1 MLEKQRQQWYD
12 EAQLQDYIAAL
23 EQENALLWAELDIC
37 QLEKGTQERVAEL
50 AKVNDELRQRDR
62 LLSVVAQVTKDLLE
76 AEDVDAAIPA
86 ALQAVGEAANM
97 SRVQLILEHQELSTQ
112 KRQHIMGNEWVAAGI
127 TAQIGN
133 PDLAIIDNDEIE
145 VLLGELYAGRSVW
158 RIVDDLPEI
167 LRVKFSSIGIK
178 STGTVPI
185 VIEGRYIG
193 CVAFDDCVVPR
204 HWTQQE
210 IDVLTAAA
218 DSIGAA
224 LYRKQLVER
233 LIQERARTAEERA
246 AELAK
251 INAVLAAEVIE
262 RSRAER
268 LARGQTEALVKI
280 LTALAAEPVLDNFLG
295 CVLQSIADQL
305 GDPCGGIWL
314 YDETYNTTILHIN
327 YENGEI
333 QRGVQIARPGSIHN
347 VIGRWDV
354 EYVQLLRE
362 QRILI
367 QDVQQL
373 PDIPEYAPYRAYNQQ
388 HGIKTILVIP
398 LFFGETFLGN
408 ITLRSTKQRN
418 YQPEELELARVL
430 AYQATLA
437 IQLTHLSEQSR
448 HSAVLEERN
457 RLAREIHDT
466 IAQGLTGI
474 VIQLQAAQDVDT
486 TDPNDRQAH
495 ITQARHLAEASLA
508 EARRSVRALRPL
520 VLEGT
525 NLAGALTSLNT
536 QLTLSTSLHSTFGTS
551 GTPYPLPPDVE
562 INLLR
567 IAQEAVNN
575 TLKHAKASEIQI
587 ELIYQPHRVQLR
599 VQDNGQGF
607 DPTLP
612 TGGYGLLGMQERAHH
627 IGATLTLSS
636 QPGIG
641 TDVQVQVPTG

>member
-1 MLEKQRQQWYD
+1 
-12 EAQLQDYIAAL
+12 
-23 EQENALLWAELDIC
+23 
-37 QLEKGTQERVAEL
+37 
-50 AKVNDELRQRDR
+50 
-62 LLSVVAQVTKDLLE
+62 
-76 AEDVDAAIPA
+76 
-86 ALQAVGEAANM
+86 
-97 SRVQLILEHQELSTQ
+97 
-112 KRQHIMGNEWVAAGI
+112 
-127 TAQIGN
+127 
-133 PDLAIIDNDEIE
+133 
-145 VLLGELYAGRSVW
+145 
-158 RIVDDLPEI
+158 
-167 LRVKFSSIGIK
+167 
-178 STGTVPI
+178 
-185 VIEGRYIG
+185 
-193 CVAFDDCVVPR
+193 
-204 HWTQQE
+204 
-210 IDVLTAAA
+210 
-218 DSIGAA
+218 
-224 LYRKQLVER
+224 
-233 LIQERARTAEERA
+233 
-246 AELAK
+246 
-251 INAVLAAEVIE
+251 
-262 RSRAER
+262 
-268 LARGQTEALVKI
+268 LARGQTETLVKI

-305 GDPCGGIWL
+305 GDLGGGIWL
-314 YDETYNTTILHIN
+314 YDETYNTTILYIN

-333 QRGVQIARPGSIHN
+333 QRGTQIARPGSIHN
-347 VIGRWDV
+347 VIKRWDV

-362 QRILI
+362 QKILI
-367 QDVQQL
+367 QDVRQL
-373 PDIPEYAPYRAYNQQ
+373 PDVPEYAPYRAYNQQ
-388 HGIKTILVIP
+388 HEIKTILVIP

-448 HSAVLEERN
+448 QSAVLEERN

-508 EARRSVRALRPL
+508 EARRSVWALRPL

-536 QLTLSTSLHSTFGTS
+536 QLTLSTSLHSTFRTS

-612 TGGYGLLGMQERAHH
+612 TGGYGLLGMQERSHH

-636 QPGIG
+636 QPAIG
-641 TDVQVQVPTG
+641 TDIQVQVPTG